1 MFRRKPRTPEVSAS
15 TLGLTAPALADL
27 MAMASV
33 AAQLRGWQVRAEA
46 RQRGDYRAPIRGRG
60 MEYAESRPYQAGDDV
75 RALDWRLTARLGKPH
90 TKLFREER
98 ERPVCLGVDLGPS
111 SHFGTRGVFK
121 RVQAARTA
129 ALLAWKAALEGDR
142 VGGVIGHSARHEVLV
157 PGRGNPAVVQCLKA
171 LVRMGSLAL
180 PELGAAPDSA
190 QGLLRALSALCRP
203 GGLVFLVTD
212 GRGLDEGAW
221 DLVGEIRRRC
231 QLSLIV
237 VRDPLEIG
245 LPSVTEP
252 LRFCDTRGGEALA
265 LLTPAAAKHYAEHQA
280 SAMAALEERA
290 REKRCP
296 LILLTTD
303 GSPLEAVQN
312 LLRRPR

>member
-1 MFRRKPRTPEVSAS
+1 MFWRKPRPFEAS
-15 TLGLTAPALADL
+15 TSTSALTAPTLADL
-27 MAMASV
+27 MALAG
-33 AAQLRGWQVRAEA
+33 AAGQLRGWQVRAEA

-111 SHFGTRGVFK
+111 SHFATRGVFK

-129 ALLAWKAALEGDR
+129 ALLAWKASLEGDR
-142 VGGVIGHSARHEVLV
+142 VGGVIGQSARHEVLV

-171 LVRMGSLAL
+171 LSRMGGLAL
-180 PELGAAPDSA
+180 PELGTAVSL

-203 GGLVFLVTD
+203 GGLVFLLTD

-221 DLVGEIRRRC
+221 DLVAEIRRRC
-231 QLSLIV
+231 QLSLIII
-237 VRDPLEIG
+237 RDPLEIG
-245 LPSVTEP
+245 LPPISAP
-252 LRFCDTRGGEALA
+252 LRICDPQGGAA
-265 LLTPAAAKHYAEHQA
+265 RTLLSPAGATAYAAHQA
-280 SAMAALEERA
+280 TALAALEQRA
-290 REKRCP
+290 REQRCS
-296 LILLTTD
+296 LTLLTTD
-303 GSPLEAVQN
+303 GSPLDAVQA